1 MKKMYEK
8 KDVRFFV
15 YVNLNGNYTVYVFP
29 KGKNDFSVFFHTK
42 EQVINFINETE
53 YDDIN

>member
-1 MKKMYEK
+1 MKKCTKK

-15 YVNLNGNYTVYVFP
+15 ALNLDGNYTVYVHP
-29 KGKNDFSVFFHTK
+29 EGKNVFFHTK
-42 EQVINFINETE
+42 NQAINFINETG

>member
-15 YVNLNGNYTVYVFP
+15 YVNLSGNYDVYVFP
-29 KGKNDFSVFFHTK
+29 KGKKDFKVFFHTK
-42 EQVINFINETE
+42 EQAINFINETE
-53 YDDIN
+53 WDDFN